1 MEKDALTPD
10 RIPSTVVDEEDSI
23 AEMAAMGGSGG
34 GPGGGGGPGE
44 GGDRGGFGFM
54 AMFLERDTDG
64 DGKLAGDEIPDRT
77 KERLDAF
84 DTDGDGAVSLEELE
98 ELEARM
104 SQFGGRGG
112 EGRGQRP
119 PLESGDDEAKSE
131 TKNAKDGETK
141 ESEPESS

>member
-1 MEKDALTPD
+1 FD
-10 RIPSTVVDEEDSI
+10 
-23 AEMAAMGGSGG
+23 
-34 GPGGGGGPGE
+34 
-44 GGDRGGFGFM
+44 FM

-64 DGKLAGDEIPDRT
+64 DGKLAGDEIPDRM

-84 DTDGDGAVSLEELE
+84 DTDGDGAVSRE

-112 EGRGQRP
+112 EGRGEGPGQRP

-131 TKNAKDGETK
+131 TKNAEDGETK
-141 ESEPESS
+141 ESEPESSQPEN